1 MEIPELDIKDSKLA
15 EDIIILLQGAK
26 DKFDAAHRMIHI
38 AYRIASRGANE
49 TALHL
54 AIERAR
60 TPGFALGKR
69 EMKRLENLIAS
80 AEAQSR
86 KLLGENPRNRD
97 LNDLH
102 GLFRALVETLPKSTK
117 ELVFEKLK
125 TGTISESPLRFSPYL
140 ARLMLRGTLRK
151 LALIESEIGK
161 HPRIERIRALLK
173 EMARIVRAPEYMLFG
188 R

>member
-1 MEIPELDIKDSKLA
+1 MEIPELDIKNSKLA
-15 EDIIILLQGAK
+15 EDIVSLLREAK
-26 DKFDAAHRMIHI
+26 DKFDAAHKMVDI

-60 TPGFALGKR
+60 TPGFALGRK
-69 EMKRLENLIAS
+69 EMRRLENLIVS

-86 KLLGENPRNRD
+86 NLLEANPQNRD

-102 GLFRALVETLPKSTK
+102 ELFRALVETLPKSTK

-125 TGTISESPLRFSPYL
+125 TTPFRSTPFTS
-140 ARLMLRGTLRK
+140 
-151 LALIESEIGK
+151 
-161 HPRIERIRALLK
+161 
-173 EMARIVRAPEYMLFG
+173 APTWQGLCLEEPCG
-188 R
+188 S